1 MASQVITYKRASTFG
16 ATCTYTPESGGPAN
30 LDGLTITSDIRDA
43 NNRIYSCTVTV
54 TSPTTFTVFY
64 GDTAGWAL
72 GSAYWDIRFT
82 NNGIIFFSD
91 TVILNVINNVTVE

>member
-16 ATCTYTPESGGPAN
+16 ATCTYTPESGGPPN
-30 LDGLTITSDIRDA
+30 LNGLTITSDIRDA
-43 NNRIYSCTVTV
+43 NGRIYSCTVTV

-64 GDTAGWAL
+64 GDTSGWAL

-91 TVILNVINNVTVE
+91 TVVLNVINNITIE